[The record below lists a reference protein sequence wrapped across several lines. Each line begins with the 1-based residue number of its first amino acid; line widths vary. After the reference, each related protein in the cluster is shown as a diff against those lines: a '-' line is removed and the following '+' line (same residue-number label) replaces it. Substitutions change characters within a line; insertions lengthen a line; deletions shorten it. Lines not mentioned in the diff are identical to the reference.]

1 MSDFSW
7 GVDYF
12 SWSDTLARKQVSEA
26 VVASCRLSFPLSAWN
41 VHLMNEREQKQ
52 SGPQY
57 V

>member
-26 VVASCRLSFPLSAWN
+26 VVSSCRLSFPLSAWN
-41 VHLMNEREQKQ
+41 VHLMNELEQKQ